1 MCNMCKLTLMYIM
14 YVDTYVI
21 HHEYEEAGARRPGRT
36 VYICGAAATPVASY
50 QNRTGIP
57 LF

>member
-1 MCNMCKLTLMYIM
+1 MCKYTLMYIM
-14 YVDTYVI
+14 YVETYVI
-21 HHEYEEAGARRPGRT
+21 HHEYEEAGARWPGRT
-36 VYICGAAATPVASY
+36 VYICGAAATAVASY